1 MKIIKY
7 LKNSV
12 IDKTLK
18 NIQRLSI
25 GWKIFFSFL
34 VLFLV
39 IMISFNLLILNY
51 QKKSLR
57 TQIDK
62 NIYLILENLSKDV
75 IDNLIFF
82 DPLAIDE
89 KISLAMNN
97 PGMEYIMLT
106 DKNGRIVGHSDKSQL
121 GKLINTDYG
130 KWQKTDENGIIHIN
144 LSVIAGDNYFGTLR
158 AGISENKINYYID
171 EATRNLKNYIYILS
185 ILSFVLT
192 VFLSFMLSKT
202 LIKPL
207 QRLKSKMANIGTDKL
222 ELCENPNNVLCKD
235 VFKCERTD
243 CPAYG
248 KERCWFI
255 YEAKENCKKC
265 HNIDCKD
272 CYVYKFSCGDEI
284 GYLIETFNEMIFKL
298 RNSLQELDRT
308 TKEKLRLEKS
318 SAMAEMAMTVAH
330 EIKNPL
336 NAIKASTSY
345 LKSNFQ
351 GEVLREF
358 LSIIDRETER
368 LNELITSFLSYARP
382 VPLKYEKGNINNA
395 IKDVIKLVD
404 REIKE
409 ENKILKTEFDPSIPE
424 FYFDHHQIK
433 QAVLNLLVNA
443 TDATKEGD
451 IISVKTEKVD
461 GRIKIT
467 IKDSGSGIPEELIG
481 KIFEPFFTTKTT
493 GSGLGLACV
502 ERIIKDHDGSISVN
516 SKLNEG
522 TEFTIELPIKES

>member
-1 MKIIKY
+1 M
-7 LKNSV
+7 
-12 IDKTLK
+12 
-18 NIQRLSI
+18 
-25 GWKIFFSFL
+25 
-34 VLFLV
+34 
-39 IMISFNLLILNY
+39 
-51 QKKSLR
+51 
-57 TQIDK
+57 
-62 NIYLILENLSKDV
+62 
-75 IDNLIFF
+75 
-82 DPLAIDE
+82 
-89 KISLAMNN
+89 
-97 PGMEYIMLT
+97 
-106 DKNGRIVGHSDKSQL
+106 
-121 GKLINTDYG
+121 
-130 KWQKTDENGIIHIN
+130 
-144 LSVIAGDNYFGTLR
+144 
-158 AGISENKINYYID
+158 
-171 EATRNLKNYIYILS
+171 
-185 ILSFVLT
+185 
-192 VFLSFMLSKT
+192 
-202 LIKPL
+202 
-207 QRLKSKMANIGTDKL
+207 
-222 ELCENPNNVLCKD
+222 
-235 VFKCERTD
+235 
-243 CPAYG
+243 
-248 KERCWFI
+248 
-255 YEAKENCKKC
+255 
-265 HNIDCKD
+265 
-272 CYVYKFSCGDEI
+272 
-284 GYLIETFNEMIFKL
+284 
-298 RNSLQELDRT
+298 
-308 TKEKLRLEKS
+308 
-318 SAMAEMAMTVAH
+318 
-330 EIKNPL
+330 
-336 NAIKASTSY
+336 
-345 LKSNFQ
+345 
-351 GEVLREF
+351 REF